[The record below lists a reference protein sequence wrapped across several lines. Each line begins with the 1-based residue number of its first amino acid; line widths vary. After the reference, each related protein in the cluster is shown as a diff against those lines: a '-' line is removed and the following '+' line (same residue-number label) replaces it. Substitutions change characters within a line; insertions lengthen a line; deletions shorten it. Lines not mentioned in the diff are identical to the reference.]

1 LYNVKNKNISNFNN
15 IYVIHKLGLP
25 SATMIKEANN
35 LHKTFEAITGGFSDE
50 KATLQHVFWTYSDEI
65 KKITDSKYHL
75 RLFLFT
81 D

>member
-1 LYNVKNKNISNFNN
+1 
-15 IYVIHKLGLP
+15 
-25 SATMIKEANN
+25 MIKEANN